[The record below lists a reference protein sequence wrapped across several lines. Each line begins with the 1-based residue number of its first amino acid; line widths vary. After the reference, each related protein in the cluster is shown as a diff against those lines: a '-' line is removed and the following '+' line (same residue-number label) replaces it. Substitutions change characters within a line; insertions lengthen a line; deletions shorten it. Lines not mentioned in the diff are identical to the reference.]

1 MIEIAEYK
9 NGSSRT
15 YENND
20 MSLSCHAYIKIKN
33 EVIKDI
39 YYKGIP
45 RTEGRDSWLAIYKS
59 FKIGQKISNE
69 MIEKLLCYNGR
80 NNIVSVFEEVEE

>member
-1 MIEIAEYK
+1 MAEYK
-9 NGSSRT
+9 NGILRT

-20 MSLSCHAYIKIKN
+20 MSLSCHANIKIKN

-59 FKIGQKISNE
+59 FKIGQKIDNQTVNY
-69 MIEKLLCYNGR
+69 LLGYNGKH
-80 NNIVSVFEEVEE
+80 NIISVFEDEE